1 MTLCFWNLVP
11 NATDCYTSMI
21 EMDGVFHDKIETG
34 VDNNFED
41 ENYQ

>member
-1 MTLCFWNLVP
+1 
-11 NATDCYTSMI
+11 MI

-41 ENYQ
+41 ENYQWNKYATKYMQQDSSNKI